1 MKDHIPGSEE
11 FLIRYYDLLE
21 TELRSCLPKNPIP
34 ILNPSQHGTP
44 PPSEVDNTPPSSPAT
59 SSPARSP
66 PAPQPQP
73 HPILDDVEGDV
84 DRFRNPMDTGLT
96 VHNPTTGRTDLHFV
110 NNLIKK
116 IGTLHNEI
124 DKTSRLKKEEYLIN
138 MSKRQ
143 YYLHKE
149 IKKISTPQE
158 MQQQYQEEFN
168 NLQRDLRIE
177 SKVKEKAKQLRIQN
191 FYKSKNG
198 KLNATSFYS
207 VKEKQPP
214 RTIKEILHNGQS
226 ITDPENIITIMQE
239 WYGNTASQEWEQVE
253 TLEDMLGDLHLDL
266 PQISPE
272 IRELLDEEISSP
284 EVEVAINEA
293 HEVSAPGPTGQT
305 ITLYKLLFQEIP
317 DIFTSAINQLV
328 FNPELASHSMF
339 QWIKERKVIYIPE
352 KPLPA
357 TPGDYRPLSM
367 LEVLYKIPSR
377 ILARRLTTALPDIIG
392 EHQHG
397 FMQGK
402 AIQEPSLLATH
413 LIQDSQ
419 QTNRP
424 LQLVSLDI
432 EKAFDRIG
440 HKVIVQ
446 ALRAFGVPEL
456 LIQALCHYTL
466 VGYAQV
472 EVNGRKGILIT
483 IKTGSGQG
491 DPLSSIL
498 FLIGSEPLN
507 RLIAS
512 SFPNLMYVTR
522 EGVRVGPVIF
532 ADDNLSPLSLT
543 RADQITP
550 ILDLYNRYTGVS
562 GLNINVRKSTILGVN
577 CTQELLQDLQTQGFS
592 TPPTIRHLGVELGL
606 SIQNTIK
613 ETINKI
619 DLKATKRRI
628 LATAPLTDILHRATL
643 IDSALTPLYNHVL
656 MALPVTEEDLQPL
669 YKEIKSFLWTR
680 TENETTIQKR

>member
-1 MKDHIPGSEE
+1 
-11 FLIRYYDLLE
+11 
-21 TELRSCLPKNPIP
+21 
-34 ILNPSQHGTP
+34 
-44 PPSEVDNTPPSSPAT
+44 
-59 SSPARSP
+59 
-66 PAPQPQP
+66 
-73 HPILDDVEGDV
+73 
-84 DRFRNPMDTGLT
+84 
-96 VHNPTTGRTDLHFV
+96 
-110 NNLIKK
+110 
-116 IGTLHNEI
+116 
-124 DKTSRLKKEEYLIN
+124 
-138 MSKRQ
+138 
-143 YYLHKE
+143 
-149 IKKISTPQE
+149 
-158 MQQQYQEEFN
+158 
-168 NLQRDLRIE
+168 
-177 SKVKEKAKQLRIQN
+177 
-191 FYKSKNG
+191 
-198 KLNATSFYS
+198 
-207 VKEKQPP
+207 
-214 RTIKEILHNGQS
+214 
-226 ITDPENIITIMQE
+226 
-239 WYGNTASQEWEQVE
+239 
-253 TLEDMLGDLHLDL
+253 
-266 PQISPE
+266 
-272 IRELLDEEISSP
+272 
-284 EVEVAINEA
+284 
-293 HEVSAPGPTGQT
+293 
-305 ITLYKLLFQEIP
+305 
-317 DIFTSAINQLV
+317 
-328 FNPELASHSMF
+328 
-339 QWIKERKVIYIPE
+339 
-352 KPLPA
+352 
-357 TPGDYRPLSM
+357 
-367 LEVLYKIPSR
+367 
-377 ILARRLTTALPDIIG
+377 
-392 EHQHG
+392 
-397 FMQGK
+397 MQGK
-402 AIQEPSLLATH
+402 GIQEPSLLATH